1 MRHEPGSAAD
11 GPFRR
16 GLERPA
22 PHGSPAPGVPTTT
35 YGVVDPAAA
44 RRAFALERLPAPAD
58 LADRV
63 DWFWL
68 VRWDL
73 PAGES
78 FTQTVIPHP
87 CVNLVA
93 EAGGFAAHGIP
104 DALFDRTLTG
114 AGVVVAAKL
123 RPGALAVPR
132 GTSAPASGLLG
143 DGADEA
149 GERALALAE
158 RGQDEAATAVLAD
171 LLRERLPADPRLAQ
185 VARVL
190 DTVTSGDLGPHAR
203 VGDLARVAGTS
214 TRSLQRLLGERLGV
228 GPKWVLQRHRVHL
241 AAEAL
246 AADPGRDLAALAADV
261 GYYDQAHLAVDFVS
275 TTGHTPGAYA
285 RRCAVSQARAL
296 SLLST

>member
-1 MRHEPGSAAD
+1 MRHEPGGAPGAPSS
-11 GPFRR
+11 
-16 GLERPA
+16 PA
-22 PHGSPAPGVPTTT
+22 GAGAPGVPSTT

-44 RRAFALERLPAPAD
+44 RRAFALERLPAPVD

-73 PAGES
+73 PVGES

-93 EAGGFAAHGIP
+93 EPSGFAAHGIP

-132 GTSAPASGLLG
+132 GTSVPASDVLG
-143 DGADEA
+143 PGADEA

-158 RGQDEAATAVLAD
+158 RGQHQAAVGVLAD
-171 LLRERLPADPRLAQ
+171 LLRDRLAPDPALPQ
-185 VARVL
+185 VSRAL
-190 DTVTSGDLGPHAR
+190 DAVTSGDLGPHAR
-203 VGDLARVAGTS
+203 VSDLARVAGTS

-241 AAEAL
+241 AAERL
-246 AADPGRDLAALAADV
+246 ATDPGQDLAALAVDV

-275 TTGHTPGAYA
+275 TTGHTPSAYA
-285 RRCAVSQARAL
+285 RRCAASQARAL
-296 SLLST
+296 ALLLA

>member
-11 GPFRR
+11 GPA
-16 GLERPA
+16 A
-22 PHGSPAPGVPTTT
+22 PGSPGVPSTTF
-35 YGVVDPAAA
+35 GVVDPAAA
-44 RRAFALERLPAPAD
+44 RRAFALGRLPAPTD

-73 PAGES
+73 AAGES

-104 DALFDRTLTG
+104 EGLFDRTLVG
-114 AGVVVAAKL
+114 SGVVVAAKL

-132 GTSAPASGLLG
+132 GASVPASGVLG
-143 DGADEA
+143 PGADEA
-149 GERALALAE
+149 GERALALAG
-158 RGQDEAATAVLAD
+158 RGDDEAAADVLAR
-171 LLRERLPADPRLAQ
+171 LLRERLPPDPALSQ
-185 VARVL
+185 VSRVL
-190 DTVTSGDLGPHAR
+190 DAVTSGELGPRAR
-203 VGDLARVAGTS
+203 VADLARVAGTS

-241 AAEAL
+241 AAERL
-246 AADPGRDLAALAADV
+246 AADPGQDLAALAVDV
-261 GYYDQAHLAVDFVS
+261 GYYDQPHLAVDFVS
-275 TTGHTPGAYA
+275 VTGHTPGAYA
-285 RRCAVSQARAL
+285 RRCAESRAR
-296 SLLST
+296 LLLLASS

>member
-1 MRHEPGSAAD
+1 MRQQRGGTGRPG
-11 GPFRR
+11 
-16 GLERPA
+16 E
-22 PHGSPAPGVPTTT
+22 PGVPSTT

-44 RRAFALERLPAPAD
+44 RRAFDLERLPAPSD

-73 PAGES
+73 AAGES

-93 EAGGFAAHGIP
+93 EPSGFAAHGIP
-104 DALFDRTLTG
+104 DGLFDRTLVG
-114 AGVVVAAKL
+114 SGVVVAAKL
-123 RPGALAVPR
+123 RPGALHVPR
-132 GTSAPASGLLG
+132 GTSVPASGLLG
-143 DGADEA
+143 AWADEA
-149 GERALALAE
+149 GELALALAE
-158 RGQDEAATAVLAD
+158 RGDHQAAVDVLAR
-171 LLRERLPADPRLAQ
+171 LLRRQLAPDPALAQ
-185 VARVL
+185 VSRVL
-190 DTVTSGDLGPHAR
+190 DAATSGELGPRAR
-203 VGDLARVAGTS
+203 VADLARVAGTS

-246 AADPGRDLAALAADV
+246 ALDPERDLAALAVDV

-275 TTGHTPGAYA
+275 VTGHTPSAYA
-285 RRCAVSQARAL
+285 RRCARSRARLLQL
-296 SLLST
+296 SAT

>member
-1 MRHEPGSAAD
+1 MRHERGSV
-11 GPFRR
+11 
-16 GLERPA
+16 
-22 PHGSPAPGVPTTT
+22 PGVPGVPSTT

-44 RRAFALERLPAPAD
+44 RRAFALERFPVPAD

-63 DWFWL
+63 DWFWI

-93 EAGGFAAHGIP
+93 EPSGFAAYGIP
-104 DALFDRTLTG
+104 EGLFDRTLVG
-114 AGVVVAAKL
+114 AGIAVAAKL
-123 RPGALAVPR
+123 RPGALSVPR
-132 GTSAPASGLLG
+132 GTSVPSSGVLG
-143 DGADEA
+143 AGADEA

-158 RGQDEAATAVLAD
+158 RGDDEAAVRVLID
-171 LLRERLPADPRLAQ
+171 LLRERLAPDQHLAQ
-185 VARVL
+185 VSRVL
-190 DTVTSGDLGPHAR
+190 DAATSGELGPHAR
-203 VGDLARVAGTS
+203 VADLARVAGTS

-241 AAEAL
+241 AAELL
-246 AADPGRDLAALAADV
+246 AQDPGRDLSALAVGV

-275 TTGHTPGAYA
+275 VTGHTPGAYA
-285 RRCAVSQARAL
+285 RRCAESRARLLELVS
-296 SLLST
+296 S

>member
-1 MRHEPGSAAD
+1 MRHERGS
-11 GPFRR
+11 
-16 GLERPA
+16 
-22 PHGSPAPGVPTTT
+22 APGVPGVPSTT

-44 RRAFALERLPAPAD
+44 RRAFALERFPAPAD

-68 VRWDL
+68 VRWEL

-93 EAGGFAAHGIP
+93 EASGFAAHGIP
-104 DALFDRTLTG
+104 EGLFDRTLVG
-114 AGVVVAAKL
+114 SGVVVAAKL
-123 RPGALAVPR
+123 RPGALTVAR
-132 GTSAPASGLLG
+132 GTSVPSSGVLG
-143 DGADEA
+143 DGADAA

-158 RGQDEAATAVLAD
+158 RGDDAAAVRVLVD
-171 LLRERLPADPRLAQ
+171 LLRDRLAPDQHLAQ
-185 VARVL
+185 VSRVL
-190 DTVTSGDLGPHAR
+190 DAATSGELGPHAR
-203 VGDLARVAGTS
+203 VADLARVAGTS

-241 AAEAL
+241 AAELL
-246 AADPGRDLAALAADV
+246 AQDPGRDLSALAVGV

-275 TTGHTPGAYA
+275 VTGHTPGAYA
-285 RRCAVSQARAL
+285 RRCAESRARLLELVS
-296 SLLST
+296 S

>member
-1 MRHEPGSAAD
+1 
-11 GPFRR
+11 
-16 GLERPA
+16 
-22 PHGSPAPGVPTTT
+22 
-35 YGVVDPAAA
+35 VVDPAAA
-44 RRAFALERLPAPAD
+44 RRAFALERFPAPAD

-68 VRWDL
+68 VRWEL

-93 EAGGFAAHGIP
+93 EPSGFAAHGIP
-104 DALFDRTLTG
+104 EGLFDRTLVG

-123 RPGALAVPR
+123 RPGALNVPR
-132 GTSAPASGLLG
+132 GTSVPSSGVLG
-143 DGADEA
+143 DGAVAA

-158 RGQDEAATAVLAD
+158 RGDDAAAVRVLVD
-171 LLRERLPADPRLAQ
+171 LLRDRLAPDQHLAQ
-185 VARVL
+185 VSRVL
-190 DTVTSGDLGPHAR
+190 DAATSGELGPHAR
-203 VGDLARVAGTS
+203 VADLARVAGTS

-241 AAEAL
+241 AAERL
-246 AADPGRDLAALAADV
+246 AQDPGRDLSALAVDV

-275 TTGHTPGAYA
+275 VTGHTPGAYA
-285 RRCAVSQARAL
+285 RRCAESRARLLELVS
-296 SLLST
+296 S